1 MKCVFADRIRGGQW
15 YQHRAFAEVAKQH
28 THLNHGLLYSRSG
41 AGREGQ
47 SVLGALT
54 YATAA
59 GSAKRSRQLKSKLLR
74 KHTLFKTVVAVE
86 HHEKLDGARLLDLNL
101 YNVARFEMIGDGAD
115 RALLSF
121 ENRDRYVDLVRNE
134 RTAPAPRP
142 ERADRRN
149 GQKRRLDRQNRPV
162 GGEIVSRRSGRRCDQ
177 DAVADQLLQTHL
189 AVDGDLQLSRLIAL
203 AK

>member
-59 GSAKRSRQLKSKLLR
+59 GSAKRSRRRQLKSKLLGE
-74 KHTLFKTVVAVE
+74 HTLFKTVVAVE
-86 HHEKLDGARLLDLNL
+86 HHEKLDGARLLDLDL

-149 GQKRRLDRQNRPV
+149 SQKRCLDRQNRPV
-162 GGEIVSRRSGRRCDQ
+162 GGEIVSRRSGRRCNEN
-177 DAVADQLLQTHL
+177 AVANQFL
-189 AVDGDLQLSRLIAL
+189 
-203 AK
+203 